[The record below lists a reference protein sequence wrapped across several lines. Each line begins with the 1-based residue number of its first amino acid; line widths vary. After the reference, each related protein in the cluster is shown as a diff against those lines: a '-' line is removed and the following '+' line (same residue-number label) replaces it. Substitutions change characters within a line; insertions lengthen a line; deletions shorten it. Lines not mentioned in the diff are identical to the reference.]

1 MTATP
6 RLSLPLLAAGQAQK
20 HVTHNDAL
28 TRLDAL
34 VHLTVDSRSQT
45 VPPAVPTELSACI
58 IPPGAT
64 GVFSGRT
71 DQIALFEDGGWI
83 FLTPRP
89 GWQAWVSDESEH
101 HLWTGAEW
109 RRDSPLSSLGASLWG
124 VNGTA
129 DATTRFV
136 VKAPASLFDHDGA
149 GHQLKLNK
157 ATAGETASLLFQ
169 DGYSGRAEI
178 GLAGDDDLHCKVS
191 ADGSAWAEALTVERS
206 TGEVSLPATPWASG
220 GNLLLN
226 GDLQI
231 NQRGFAGGA
240 LAAGIYGFDRWK
252 AGPAG
257 ATLSVAGYDL
267 TLSAGALVQPVEPA
281 LWGLSSFAG
290 LPLTLSVE
298 GLSGGALSVSVGSVS
313 GSVAA
318 GAGRRSVTL
327 TPAAG
332 DTGALLV
339 SLAPVG
345 PAVSL
350 RRVKLEIGRRA
361 STWAARPATL
371 EELLCA
377 RYFWRPESSL
387 ALDAYQAAGGAVAQ
401 TLILPTRMRATPSAA
416 FAVSGTVNVAGESPA
431 LTVLSRREARVSVAA
446 SAVGRVQATFGS
458 IAFDAEL

>member
-1 MTATP
+1 MLGFASP
-6 RLSLPLLAAGQAQK
+6 GAEAAPDLARPHDRNAAAFPAPARRGQAQK

-45 VPPAVPTELSACI
+45 VPPAVPTELSAFI

-89 GWQAWVSDESEH
+89 GWQAWVVTRRAPSLDRSRVAARQPAQQPRRQPLGRERH
-101 HLWTGAEW
+101 RRRHDPLRGA
-109 RRDSPLSSLGASLWG
+109 GAG
-124 VNGTA
+124 EPFN
-129 DATTRFV
+129 
-136 VKAPASLFDHDGA
+136 HDGA

-157 ATAGETASLLFQ
+157 AAAGETASLLFQ

-281 LWGLSSFAG
+281 LWGLSSFA
-290 LPLTLSVE
+290 
-298 GLSGGALSVSVGSVS
+298 
-313 GSVAA
+313 
-318 GAGRRSVTL
+318 
-327 TPAAG
+327 
-332 DTGALLV
+332 
-339 SLAPVG
+339 
-345 PAVSL
+345 
-350 RRVKLEIGRRA
+350 
-361 STWAARPATL
+361 ARH
-371 EELLCA
+371 
-377 RYFWRPESSL
+377 
-387 ALDAYQAAGGAVAQ
+387 
-401 TLILPTRMRATPSAA
+401 
-416 FAVSGTVNVAGESPA
+416 
-431 LTVLSRREARVSVAA
+431 
-446 SAVGRVQATFGS
+446 
-458 IAFDAEL
+458 